1 MSLTRNAGSII
12 AGAVM
17 VATAAASPDDPLNVY
32 PLVTP
37 SQIGKHNTSSIP
49 AGCQAP
55 KTDELTLLD
64 VIDSALCN
72 NPQTHDVWAAA
83 RAQAAQV
90 GIAQAS
96 FLPSVS
102 ATGSIAHHSTAG
114 SSTTSRDSAYNQ
126 ESVGIS
132 LGYLLYDFGAR
143 DATLESA
150 RQVLIAANANQ
161 EATLQSVLFNAV
173 QAYYQIFATRSALT
187 AAQEAERVAQASLD
201 AATARYKAGTST
213 PTDALQTRTAH
224 SQAVLTRIRAEGAT
238 HAATG
243 TLSNTIGLD
252 ANQSVTLA
260 QPNEQ
265 ISAADFAANLNDLLD
280 ELINTARQQ
289 RPELAAAEAQLQAAT
304 ATVKATAA
312 ADKPTI
318 SLGTGLTESFT
329 DERHP
334 ARDANIGVSIAI
346 PLFSGYNAA
355 YKIKAAQE
363 QVALRAAQRDRIRQQ
378 ISLDVWQAYYNIITE
393 AQAMRSSEDLVAS
406 AEQAEKMTSGRYRAG
421 LGNILDLLT
430 AQAALASARQQA
442 IQARYNW
449 LIARAAMAQ
458 ALGRLDVG
466 SFASTSDPRG
476 QPSK

>member
-1 MSLTRNAGSII
+1 MSFSRNASWII
-12 AGAVM
+12 ASAVIG
-17 VATAAASPDDPLNVY
+17 ATAVASPDDPLNVY

-37 SQIGKHNTSSIP
+37 TQLGKHNTSIVTS
-49 AGCQAP
+49 GCQAP
-55 KTDELTLLD
+55 KTTELTLLD
-64 VIDSALCN
+64 VVDSALCN
-72 NPQTHDVWAAA
+72 NPQTHEVWAAA

-96 FLPSVS
+96 FLPAVT
-102 ATGSIAHHSTAG
+102 AAGSIAHHSTAG
-114 SSTTSRDSAYNQ
+114 SSTTNRDSAYNQ
-126 ESVGIS
+126 ESLGIS
-132 LGYLLYDFGAR
+132 LSYLLYDFGAR

-161 EATLQSVLFNAV
+161 ETTLQAVLFDAV
-173 QAYYQIFATRSALT
+173 QAYYQVFATRSALT
-187 AAQEAERVAQASLD
+187 AAQESERVAQASLD

-213 PTDALQTRTAH
+213 PTDSLQARTAH

-238 HAATG
+238 HTATG
-243 TLSNTIGLD
+243 TLSSTIGLD
-252 ANQSVTLA
+252 ANQPVTLA

-265 ISAADFAANLNDLLD
+265 VSATDFAAHLD
-280 ELINTARQQ
+280 DLINTARQQ
-289 RPELAAAEAQLQAAT
+289 RPELAAAEAQLQAASAT
-304 ATVKATAA
+304 AKATSA

-318 SLGTGLTESFT
+318 SIGTGLTESFT
-329 DERHP
+329 DEQHP
-334 ARDANIGVSIAI
+334 ARDANIGISIAI
-346 PLFSGYNAA
+346 PLFSGYNST

-378 ISLDVWQAYYNIITE
+378 ISLDVWKAYYNIITE

-421 LGNILDLLT
+421 LGNILDVLT
-430 AQAALASARQQA
+430 AQSALASARQQA

-458 ALGRLDVG
+458 ALGRMDIA
-466 SFASTSDPRG
+466 SFETANNARG
-476 QPSK
+476 QTNK